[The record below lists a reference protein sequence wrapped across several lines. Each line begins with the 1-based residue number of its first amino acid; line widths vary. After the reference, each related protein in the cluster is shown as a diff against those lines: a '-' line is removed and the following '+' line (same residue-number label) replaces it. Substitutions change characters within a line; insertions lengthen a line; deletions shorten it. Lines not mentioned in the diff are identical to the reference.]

1 MEKGVKYVRVRGKKL
16 SGTWERRTGRLR
28 QTFLTL
34 TFVLAIVRDKT
45 ELSGLCGGV
54 QWASVWTCKY
64 SKLS

>member
-1 MEKGVKYVRVRGKKL
+1 MEKWVKYMRVRGKKL

-28 QTFLTL
+28 QTFLML
-34 TFVLAIVRDKT
+34 TSVLAIVRDKT
-45 ELSGLCGGV
+45 ELRGLCGGV